1 MEQRPI
7 SKLAVMSLIL
17 SFTSLSFIA
26 LLVTELY
33 DIDCLRFLSPYIII
47 PAFSIISIIALIISL
62 RAMKSVTQTAIR
74 GKSLAVVGLT
84 LSISS
89 VILYSWAWII
99 QALGSFN
106 YYMEHN
112 SIMQYSL
119 NFFLLSLIGAL
130 TSFFAGNRELRD
142 RIILA
147 VTVILTIVF
156 ILTPQYL

>member
-1 MEQRPI
+1 
-7 SKLAVMSLIL
+7 
-17 SFTSLSFIA
+17 
-26 LLVTELY
+26 
-33 DIDCLRFLSPYIII
+33 
-47 PAFSIISIIALIISL
+47 
-62 RAMKSVTQTAIR
+62 MKSVTQTAIR